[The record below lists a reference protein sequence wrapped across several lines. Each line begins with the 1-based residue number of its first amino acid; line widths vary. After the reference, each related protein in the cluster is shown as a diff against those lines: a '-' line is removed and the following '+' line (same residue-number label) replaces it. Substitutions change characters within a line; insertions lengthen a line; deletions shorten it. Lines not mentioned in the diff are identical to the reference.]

1 MRVFTPSLFPWFLA
15 RAVAMVPAMILI
27 ASHFDPSRALVL
39 SQVFLSFGIPF
50 ALIPLVMFCRDKKLM
65 GNLVNSRLTNYAA
78 YAVAAMIIGLNIFLL
93 YQTFAPTA

>member
-1 MRVFTPSLFPWFLA
+1 
-15 RAVAMVPAMILI
+15 
-27 ASHFDPSRALVL
+27 VL

-50 ALIPLVMFCRDKKLM
+50 AMIPLVMFCRNKQLM

-93 YQTFAPTA
+93 YQTFRPTA